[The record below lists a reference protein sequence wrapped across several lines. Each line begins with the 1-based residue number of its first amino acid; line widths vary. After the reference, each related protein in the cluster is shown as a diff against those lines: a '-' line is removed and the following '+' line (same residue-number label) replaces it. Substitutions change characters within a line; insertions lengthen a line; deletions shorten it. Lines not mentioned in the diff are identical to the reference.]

1 MRFCPFCTAENV
13 ADATTCV
20 QCGRRL
26 PPPPTRKRPPGA
38 QPTGIQPVPSSAVTV
53 PTPATAVDEEKRALR
68 AGLLPPP
75 SAARRKGLTGEVRPS
90 MSPGGE
96 ARRKDD
102 ATAVGGPSGDDT
114 KTRV

>member
-26 PPPPTRKRPPGA
+26 PPPPTRKRAAGA
-38 QPTGIQPVPSSAVTV
+38 PPTGVVPVAQAS
-53 PTPATAVDEEKRALR
+53 ATAVTAPTPSTAVDDEKRALR
-68 AGLLPPP
+68 ASLLPAPA
-75 SAARRKGLTGEVRPS
+75 AARRKGVTGEVRPV
-90 MSPGGE
+90 GGE

-102 ATAVGGPSGDDT
+102 ATATMVNPPTGGT
-114 KTRV
+114 